1 MEKPKLTSFDINIY
15 ALAQGALTMAF
26 TVQVLYLTLF
36 MTDYL
41 GISPVL

>member
-26 TVQVLYLTLF
+26 TVQVLYLDRKSTRLN
-36 MTDYL
+36 
-41 GISPVL
+41 SRH